1 LTPGTNASAMQ
12 QVLSR
17 IRAVRLSTVLLL
29 APGLAYLGVFF
40 LYPIFVTVRTSLER
54 NGAAGYSFGNY
65 RAILGSG
72 YYWNIIGLTL
82 ELAAATTLASI
93 VVALP
98 LALVLRKRL
107 LGHRFVRVLVLTPL
121 LILALI
127 SALGLLIIWANTGWA
142 NKIVAAITGAN
153 VQVDYTI
160 KGLILFYTWLFAPYT
175 ILTTLAAVEAIDPA
189 VEEAARVTG
198 ASPLQVFRRITLPLS
213 LRGVRAGSI
222 LTFLLAFEAFSIPL
236 IAGGN
241 HRPLAVVVYTE
252 ATVFGDFPK
261 GSALAIVMAV
271 IAVVVLVAYQVLSSG
286 RRRWEART

>member
-1 LTPGTNASAMQ
+1 MRPNRSSLRVRRMLGRTR
-12 QVLSR
+12 V
-17 IRAVRLSTVLLL
+17 VRLSTVTLL
-29 APGLAYLGVFF
+29 APALAYLGVFF
-40 LYPIFVTVRTSLER
+40 VYPIFVTLRTSLER
-54 NGAAGYSFGNY
+54 TGASGYSFDNY

-72 YYWNIIGLTL
+72 YYWNVIGLTL
-82 ELAAATTLASI
+82 LLAVATTLASI
-93 VVALP
+93 VVAVP
-98 LALVLRKRL
+98 LALVLRTHVR
-107 LGHRFVRVLVLTPL
+107 GHRFVRVLVLTPL

-142 NKIVAAITGAN
+142 NKIIASIIGADI
-153 VQVDYTI
+153 QVDYTI
-160 KGLILFYTWLFAPYT
+160 KGLIVFYTWLYAPYT
-175 ILTTLAAVEAIDPA
+175 ILTTLSAVEAIDPA

-198 ASPLQVFRRITLPLS
+198 ATPIQVLRRVTLPLS

-252 ATVFGDFPK
+252 ATVFNNFPK

-271 IAVVVLVAYQVLSSG
+271 IAVVVLVSYQALSTG
-286 RRRWEART
+286 RQRREGRT

>member
-1 LTPGTNASAMQ
+1 M
-12 QVLSR
+12 R
-17 IRAVRLSTVLLL
+17 CVRLSTVLLL
-29 APGLAYLGVFF
+29 APGIAYLGVFF
-40 LYPIFVTVRTSLER
+40 FYPIFVTAKTSLER
-54 NGAAGYSFGNY
+54 NGASGYSFANY

-82 ELAAATTLASI
+82 LLAAATAVAS
-93 VVALP
+93 VAIAVP
-98 LALVLRKRL
+98 LALILRKRIR
-107 LGHRFVRVLVLTPL
+107 GHRFVRVLVLTPL

-127 SALGLLIIWANTGWA
+127 SALGLLIIWADTGWA
-142 NKIVAAITGAN
+142 SKTIEAVTGAH
-153 VQVDYTI
+153 VQIDYTI
-160 KGLILFYTWLFAPYT
+160 KGLIVFYTWLYAPYT

-198 ASPLQVFRRITLPLS
+198 ATPLQVLRRITLPLS

-252 ATVFGDFPK
+252 AAVFDDFPK
-261 GSALAIVMAV
+261 GSALAIVMAA
-271 IAVVVLVAYQVLSSG
+271 IAVVVLVSYQVLSSG
-286 RRRWEART
+286 RRRWEGRT